1 MKKHLLVLLSLMAA
15 GSVWAQSAAT
25 SGKLDF
31 DAERARI
38 STERAALESRSKT
51 EQAACYQKFAVEGC
65 LSDIRERNRKLTDDL
80 KRQEAA
86 INDIQRKQRGAAQLD
101 RLDEKNATP
110 RPQDQ
115 PAQRE
120 EAVKSQQEREQ
131 RAAEHAKSRE
141 DAAAKAAENKR
152 NFESKQR
159 AHADVQAKASQ
170 RAAEADQQRQL
181 HERKL
186 QKAAEH
192 VADREKHNAERAKP
206 RSAPLPAPAP

>member
-1 MKKHLLVLLSLMAA
+1 MKKHALVLLSMLAA
-15 GSVWAQSAAT
+15 ASVWAQSAAT
-25 SGKLDF
+25 SGNLDLN
-31 DAERARI
+31 AERARI
-38 STERAALESRSKT
+38 SAERAAQETRSKT
-51 EQAACYQKFAVEGC
+51 EQAACYQKFAVEDC
-65 LSDIRERNRKLTDDL
+65 LSDVRQRNRKLADDL

-110 RPQDQ
+110 RSQDQ

-120 EAVKSQQEREQ
+120 EAIRSQQEREQ
-131 RAAEHAKSRE
+131 RAADHAKSRD

-159 AHADVQAKASQ
+159 AHADVQAKAAQ
-170 RAAEADQQRQL
+170 RAAEADQQRAL

-192 VADREKHNAERAKP
+192 VADREKRNAARTKP
-206 RSAPLPAPAP
+206 RSAPLPAP